1 MCGGK
6 KVKIRV
12 ATTSTGCLDYY
23 DKPNDIDIIRIKIID
38 GAHALLDGDTIKAD
52 EFYERLRN
60 NPSWVPKTSQPAI
73 GEVVEY
79 FESLI
84 KDGYEE
90 VFVTTISN
98 ELSGTINAIKQ
109 AAEIVSDRIKV
120 TVYDTKTV
128 CFSEGY
134 FALEVER
141 LFKEGKKTEDIIL
154 HLDRLKE
161 NNTIFFA
168 VDDLTQ
174 LVNNGR
180 LTGAKAFF
188 GKLLKVK
195 PILQVQGSG
204 KILAVEKTRNF
215 KKSLAL
221 IAEYIRTYTAGRKF
235 FAHLLYTGNPVMKEY
250 FKTVLKDELGI
261 EGIHE
266 APATPVVGAHIGPDV
281 VGIGVFLI
289 D

>member
-1 MCGGK
+1 M
-6 KVKIRV
+6 KVKV
-12 ATTSTGCLDYY
+12 VTTSTGCLDYY
-23 DKPNDIDIIRIKIID
+23 EKPHDIDILRIKIID
-38 GAHALLDGDTIKAD
+38 DNGKTYLDGDTIKAE
-52 EFYERLRN
+52 EFYDRLRN
-60 NPSWVPKTSQPAI
+60 NPTWVPKTSQPAI

-79 FESLI
+79 FETLI
-84 KDGYEE
+84 TKGYEE
-90 VFVTTISN
+90 VFVTTISG
-98 ELSGTINAIKQ
+98 ELSGTINSVVQ
-109 AAEIVSDRIKV
+109 AGEIVKDRLKV
-120 TVYDTKTV
+120 TPYDTKTV

-134 FALEVER
+134 FALEAER
-141 LFKEGKKTEDIIL
+141 LYSEGKTTAEVISF
-154 HLDRLKE
+154 LDNLKN

-188 GKLLKVK
+188 GKLLKIK

-204 KILAVEKTRNF
+204 KILSVEKSRNI
-215 KKSLAL
+215 KKS
-221 IAEYIRTYTAGRKF
+221 IAKIADFVKDYIGSKKY
-235 FAHLLYTGNPVMKEY
+235 FAHILYAGNPTLKGY
-250 FKTVLKDELGI
+250 FIEVLEAELGI
-261 EGIHE
+261 KEIHE